1 MHRRVLV
8 VDDSVLM
15 RHLVARALQSDGW
28 EVVGEA
34 SNGIEAAEKYRQFR
48 PDAVTLDIT
57 MPECDG
63 LKAVRMIL
71 DIDPKAK
78 IVVVS
83 ALNQTKL
90 IAEAI
95 RAGVQGF
102 VVKPFLPEHLCETLR
117 ETVEEPTF
125 TVPSP
130 LGEG

>member
-95 RAGVQGF
+95 RAGVQGLSSSHSCPSTCARPCG
-102 VVKPFLPEHLCETLR
+102 KP
-117 ETVEEPTF
+117 
-125 TVPSP
+125 
-130 LGEG
+130 